1 METDFYA
8 SEAGNHWSEN
18 LYHEREMKIAF
29 LHDDDGH
36 NNSISG
42 LFLKGLLKKL
52 FLLSRLMAFIS
63 KWEF

>member
-42 LFLKGLLKKL
+42 LFLKGLLKNC
-52 FLLSRLMAFIS
+52 FLLRLMAFIS

>member
-8 SEAGNHWSEN
+8 SEAGNQWSEN

-42 LFLKGLLKKL
+42 PFLKGLLKKL
-52 FLLSRLMAFIS
+52 FFT
-63 KWEF
+63 